1 MSSNNLD
8 DIEARLASAEERVN
22 DLPTVA
28 REEDAAAHAYAAFA
42 LLRSLLLSQPSGKAR
57 KVCDDTLFFIGENPA
72 GMIPDYL
79 TNAVADVVRGISSKI
94 SA

>member
-1 MSSNNLD
+1 MMSSDMD
-8 DIEARLASAEERVN
+8 DIEARLADVEERVN

-42 LLRSLLLSQPSGKAR
+42 LLRSLLLSQPSGKAH
-57 KVCDDTLFFIGENPA
+57 KVCGDALFFIGEKQ
-72 GMIPDYL
+72 GEVFPDYL
-79 TNAVADVVRGISSKI
+79 ANAIAEIVRGISSEI